1 MTYIALGF
9 GVYLDV
15 VIEKNRRRS
24 RAALR
29 ILRLNSIQ
37 RCPEDKM
44 QDWPCYFFT
53 GPKAGRGRVLKELGK
68 KGTDKHDLNSHVRL

>member
-1 MTYIALGF
+1 MAVIALGF

-15 VIEKNRRRS
+15 VIEENRRRS

-29 ILRLNSIQ
+29 NLRLNSIQ

-53 GPKAGRGRVLKELGK
+53 GPNQRSTIFIL
-68 KGTDKHDLNSHVRL
+68 

>member
-1 MTYIALGF
+1 MADIALGF
-9 GVYLDV
+9 GVCMDV

-37 RCPEDKM
+37 RCKIGHVNFLQALKYTQGGRYQEPPM
-44 QDWPCYFFT
+44 PRGWGGT
-53 GPKAGRGRVLKELGK
+53 GDDVPF
-68 KGTDKHDLNSHVRL
+68 

>member
-1 MTYIALGF
+1 MADIALGF

-24 RAALR
+24 WAALR

-37 RCPEDKM
+37 RCPEDKL
-44 QDWPCYFFT
+44 QDCPCYFFT
-53 GPKAGRGRVLKELGK
+53 GPTPYFSQMQKLSL
-68 KGTDKHDLNSHVRL
+68 

>member
-1 MTYIALGF
+1 MADIALGF

-24 RAALR
+24 RAVLR

-44 QDWPCYFFT
+44 QDWPCLFFYR
-53 GPKAGRGRVLKELGK
+53 PLE
-68 KGTDKHDLNSHVRL
+68 